1 MLTLQDHYRDKFEQ
15 ATHAPGPASTD
26 QWALKYLSAQGLG
39 PVMEAF
45 DDDGSGYITVTEVN
59 RFTETM
65 PKDLKWTC
73 VNVLNPPFCTSIDS
87 PYKVATLDCL
97 LGYRSVPGLE

>member
-1 MLTLQDHYRDKFEQ
+1 MKAHLFVLTLQDHYRDKFEQ

-45 DDDGSGYITVTEVN
+45 DDDASGYVTITEVN
-59 RFTETM
+59 KLMELR
-65 PKDLKWTC
+65 
-73 VNVLNPPFCTSIDS
+73 PPS
-87 PYKVATLDCL
+87 
-97 LGYRSVPGLE
+97 LGWR